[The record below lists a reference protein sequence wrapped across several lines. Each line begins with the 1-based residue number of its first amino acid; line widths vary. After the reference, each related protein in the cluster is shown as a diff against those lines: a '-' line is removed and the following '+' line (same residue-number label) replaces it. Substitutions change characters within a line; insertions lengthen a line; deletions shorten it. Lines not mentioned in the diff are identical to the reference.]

1 METGFGHKRRG
12 FTLAVLCMG
21 VLIAQVDTTVV
32 NLAAHAIGVGLDAPL
47 AAVQWVV
54 DGYNVSYAAL
64 LLLGGTLADL
74 FGRRRAFVAGAAIFT
89 AGSIVCGLSPNS
101 AVLIAGRVAA
111 GLGAALLLPSTLSL
125 LRVIWTDPRERAHA
139 IGVWAGT
146 NGIALAI
153 GPTIGGWLIELAGW
167 RSIFLLVVPMGLAV
181 LWLAPRLIPESSDPR
196 GRSIDM
202 PGQALAAFGLAGLA
216 TAAIEHGAI
225 AACGA
230 AASVLCLALFL
241 VAERRSG
248 EAAMVPLALLRHRT
262 FSGAI
267 GVAAAMT
274 FGMYGVLFVVPLA
287 WQQSGVLSAS
297 WSGLAL
303 LPMSLPFVALS
314 HKSGAWTTRFGARA
328 MMGAGMALIASGIAA
343 LAVTRA
349 GEPLWLAE
357 AGLFLTGIGMAL
369 NTGPVLTVAVAAVES
384 ARAGTA
390 SALVNT
396 ARMVGATLGVAVL
409 GAVYAGGGAHG
420 FGAAMEIGAA
430 IASAGAVLAVL
441 TRAPDPPAG

>member
-1 METGFGHKRRG
+1 MLG
-12 FTLAVLCMG
+12 VLCLG
-21 VLIAQVDTTVV
+21 VLIAQVDTSVV
-32 NLAAHAIGVGLDAPL
+32 NLAGHAIGVALDAPL

-54 DGYNVSYAAL
+54 DGYNITYAAL

-74 FGRRRAFVAGAAIFT
+74 FGRRRAFLTGSAVFT
-89 AGSIVCGLSPNS
+89 AGSIVCGLAPSP
-101 AVLIAGRVAA
+101 AILIAGRVAA

-146 NGIALAI
+146 NGIALAV

-167 RSIFLLVVPMGLAV
+167 RSIFLLVVPMGLTV
-181 LWLAPRLIPESSDPR
+181 IWLAPRVIPESSDPR
-196 GRSIDM
+196 GRSIDV
-202 PGQALAAFGLAGLA
+202 PGQILAALGLAGLA
-216 TAAIEHGAI
+216 TAAIESGAM
-225 AACGA
+225 AAGGA
-230 AASVLCLALFL
+230 VVSAVCLALF
-241 VAERRSG
+241 VAVERRAR
-248 EAAMVPLALLRHRT
+248 EAAMVPLALFQRRS
-262 FSGAI
+262 FSSAI

-287 WQQSGVLSAS
+287 WQQSGVLSVS
-297 WSGLAL
+297 WSGVAL

-328 MMGAGMALIASGIAA
+328 MMGTGMGLIGCGIAT
-343 LAVTRA
+343 LSFTRA
-349 GEPLWLAE
+349 GQPLWGAE
-357 AGLFLTGIGMAL
+357 VGLLLTGIGMAL
-369 NTGPVLTVAVAAVES
+369 NTGPVLTAAVASVES

-409 GAVYAGGGAHG
+409 GAVYGGGGTPG
-420 FGAAMEIGAA
+420 FGTAMMIGATVVA
-430 IASAGAVLAVL
+430 AGTVLAIL
-441 TRAPDPPAG
+441 ARP